1 MPKAK
6 EFAPPRGNPPSIENR
21 AIAEL
26 AVDSS
31 YQRMPNPRAVEAI
44 AANWDWRLCAPLTVS
59 RRGDPATLYVI
70 DGQHRLEAAKL
81 RGDIPYLPCIVSIF
95 GSMAEEAGCFV
106 EVNTKRQRV
115 TPLETFRAELAAGDP
130 KAVQVSRLVSD
141 AGLTIAPHTNIIAWK
156 PGMIGAI
163 GGIKGAIFRHGEQ
176 VAADAL
182 RDVAIA
188 FPREVQQFSGRIL
201 AALYAIRAKPHPR
214 FDAGHLRKIL
224 AGRRQGSWNAAM
236 LRRQAKHGETQQS
249 AMEYAILDACGW
261 GPRS

>member
-1 MPKAK
+1 LP
-6 EFAPPRGNPPSIENR
+6 PPRGNPPSIENR

-26 AVDSS
+26 GVDSS
-31 YQRMPNPRAVEAI
+31 YQRTPNPRAVEAI

-59 RRGDPATLYVI
+59 RRGDPPTLYVI

-106 EVNTKRQRV
+106 EVNTKRQKV
-115 TPLETFRAELAAGDP
+115 SALETFRAELAAGDA
-130 KAVQVSRLVSD
+130 KALQISRLVSD
-141 AGLTIAPHTNIIAWK
+141 AGLTIARHSNPNNWK
-156 PGMIGAI
+156 PGQISAI
-163 GGIKGAIFRHGEQ
+163 QGVKGAIFRHGED
-176 VAADAL
+176 VAANAL
-182 RDVAIA
+182 RDIAIA
-188 FPREVQQFSGRIL
+188 FPTEIQQFSGRIL

-214 FDAGHLRKIL
+214 FDAAHLRKIL
-224 AGRRQGSWNAAM
+224 ASKRQGNWNAAM

-261 GPRS
+261 GARS